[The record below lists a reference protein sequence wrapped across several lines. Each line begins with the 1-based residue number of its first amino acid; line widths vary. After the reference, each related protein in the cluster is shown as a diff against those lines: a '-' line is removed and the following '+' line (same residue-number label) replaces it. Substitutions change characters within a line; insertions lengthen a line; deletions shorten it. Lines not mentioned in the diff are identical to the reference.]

1 MILYILQKNHG
12 NKWTEISQIL
22 EGRAENTIKNHWN
35 ASMSKKLSIIET
47 EIEARLREACE
58 EADMTVE
65 RGNESQLHVLVQLR

>member
-58 EADMTVE
+58 EAEIEYLSCFAENTD
-65 RGNESQLHVLVQLR
+65 